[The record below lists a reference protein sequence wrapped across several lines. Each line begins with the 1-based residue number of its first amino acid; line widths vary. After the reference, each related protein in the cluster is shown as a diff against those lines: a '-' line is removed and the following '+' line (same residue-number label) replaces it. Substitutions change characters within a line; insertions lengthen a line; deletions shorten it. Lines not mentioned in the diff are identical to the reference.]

1 MILCIQIVNHL
12 TSVFEGLIRL
22 NLFVECLKVLED
34 VLASF
39 LQHINMFSQS
49 LRWQMLLVVP
59 ARVLHLPGNDQLLLS
74 LPLLMLECTKADCL
88 VEILRV
94 IVVQIQELVSPA
106 AIMATAL
113 VDSANEESL
122 DQVDS

>member
-1 MILCIQIVNHL
+1 M
-12 TSVFEGLIRL
+12 
-22 NLFVECLKVLED
+22 LED
-34 VLASF
+34 VLTSF
-39 LQHINMFSQS
+39 FQHINMFSQS

-74 LPLLMLECTKADCL
+74 LPLLMLKCTKADCL

-94 IVVQIQELVSPA
+94 IVVKIQELVSPA